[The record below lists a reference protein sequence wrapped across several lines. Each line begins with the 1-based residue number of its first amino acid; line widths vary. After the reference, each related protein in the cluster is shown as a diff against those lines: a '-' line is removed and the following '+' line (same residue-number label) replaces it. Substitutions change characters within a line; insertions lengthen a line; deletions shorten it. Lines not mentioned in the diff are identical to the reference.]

1 MNLKVVH
8 YAHFWGCSDQA
19 SRDYQEENCTGE
31 EKKKA
36 YLALCLQRL
45 AKTTKHFFNFLLTD
59 VLLELLY
66 VCHSGRGS
74 ASLEQVLST
83 LCDITESRDVT
94 QM

>member
-1 MNLKVVH
+1 MLIFGAAVIRPHAIIKKKIV
-8 YAHFWGCSDQA
+8 
-19 SRDYQEENCTGE
+19 RER
-31 EKKKA
+31 KKKA
-36 YLALCLQRL
+36 YFALCLQRL

-59 VLLELLY
+59 VLLELLC